1 MRLVFGSAAVLLAL
15 YGLVFAAGNACL
27 ARLGAPIWAGIVF
40 TFATAGIQYWYA
52 PRIIEWLFD
61 IHWDDDG
68 RELPVRNQQFL
79 RRLCAERG
87 LKMPRIG
94 VIHSN
99 TPNAFTFGH
108 WRADARIVVTT
119 GLLSVLNSG
128 EADAV
133 LAHEAGH
140 IEHWDFVVMTLAAL
154 APLMLYQIYRCALRA
169 DNSGD
174 SGNSAREN
182 NEKGNVALLAGIAY
196 LCYLISEFLVLLLS
210 RTREYFADQYSAKV
224 TGAPNMLASALV
236 KIAYGMVRA
245 DGEFRRAR
253 QGTYGQEGARLD
265 WERSNAR
272 ALALMGISNL
282 RSGEALA
289 LGAGNPDGEGA
300 LMRWDLVNPWARLYE
315 LNSTHPLT
323 ALRIRALN
331 REAEAMHQKPEFPL
345 PVNQRRGWKTFPF
358 EVILWAA
365 PWLAACV
372 FLVALLRGRAPVSL
386 LSELLVVTG
395 VTWIL
400 RTWLQYCGAFRPT
413 TLQALL
419 ADVAVSAMQP
429 RAVRLEGTVIGF
441 GVPGAFWCPDL
452 VLQDETGMLFVLY
465 RQSVPFARLF
475 FAISKAE
482 SYIGR
487 KVVIEGWFRRGLRP
501 YIEMSTLAGEDM
513 RRHCAYSRWIQ
524 HGAALL
530 LVASGLVWWLLGR

>member
-1 MRLVFGSAAVLLAL
+1 MSLVFRSAALVLAL
-15 YGLVFAAGNACL
+15 YGLVFAVGDACL
-27 ARLGAPIWAGIVF
+27 ARLGAPIWAAIAF
-40 TFATAGIQYWYA
+40 TFAIAGIQYWYA

-79 RRLCAERG
+79 RKLCVERG

-94 VIHSN
+94 VIYSN

-119 GLLSVLNSG
+119 GLLSVLNSD

-154 APLMLYQIYRCALRA
+154 APLLLYQIYRCALRA
-169 DNSGD
+169 DSSGD
-174 SGNSAREN
+174 SGNSGREN
-182 NEKGNVALLAGIAY
+182 NQKGNVALLAGIAY

-224 TGAPNMLASALV
+224 TGAPNSLASALV

-253 QGTYGQEGARLD
+253 QGTYGREGARLD

-282 RSGEALA
+282 RSGQALA
-289 LGAGNPDGEGA
+289 LGAGKAHAEGA
-300 LMRWDLVNPWARLYE
+300 FMRWDLANPWARLYE

-345 PVNQRRGWKTFPF
+345 PADQRMLWKTFPF
-358 EVILWAA
+358 EVVLWVA
-365 PWLAACV
+365 PWLAGSV
-372 FLVALLRGRAPVSL
+372 FLGALLLGSAQVSL

-395 VTWIL
+395 VTWML
-400 RTWLQYCGAFRPT
+400 RTWLRYCGAFRPT
-413 TLQALL
+413 TIQALL
-419 ADVAVSAMQP
+419 DDVTVSPMQP
-429 RAVRLEGTVIGF
+429 RAVRLEGTIIGF

-452 VLQDETGMLFVLY
+452 VLQDESGMLFVLY
-465 RQSVPFARLF
+465 RQSIPFARLF
-475 FAISKAE
+475 FAISEAE

-487 KVVIEGWFRRGLRP
+487 TVVIEGWFRRGLRP
-501 YIEMSTLAGEDM
+501 YVEMSSLASEDK
-513 RRHCAYSRWIQ
+513 RPHCAYSRWIQ
-524 HGAALL
+524 YGAALL
-530 LVASGLVWWLLGR
+530 LVASGLLWWLLGR